1 MSMRRRRAEGGFT
14 LLEVIVAAFLLGVG
28 LIATAQLVV
37 MATGQVALARQ
48 QSDAASL
55 AQQTVEVYRDQNFNN
70 LLNAVVGAGGTQT
83 ITTTPTVG
91 SQTYNV
97 QTSLQA
103 NTPQANML
111 TIVVT
116 VTWNGGQSWSG
127 GKSYVTQTIISPLQ

>member
-1 MSMRRRRAEGGFT
+1 MSTRRRRAEDGFT

-55 AQQTVEVYRDQNFNN
+55 AQQTVEVYRDENFAN
-70 LLNAVVGAGGTQT
+70 LLSTVVAAGGSQT
-83 ITTTPTVG
+83 VNTTPTVG

-103 NTPQANML
+103 NTPQAN
-111 TIVVT
+111 TITLVVT

-127 GKSYVTQTIISPLQ
+127 GKSYVTQTILSPLQ